1 MANTTSG
8 TTTFDKTFAIDE
20 IIEEAYERIGM
31 QGVSGNQLRQARRS
45 LNIMFQE
52 WGNRGLHYWE
62 VANNSITLVDGQ
74 AEYTMFRSTGDGT
87 SDATAV
93 YGVDDVLEAVYRNS
107 SSVDSPLTKIN
118 RSTYQALSNKTSKG
132 TPSQY
137 FVQRFIDKV
146 TITLYLTPGS
156 TEAGNTIN
164 YYYVKRIQDV
174 GDYTNAT
181 DVPYRFVPCMAS
193 GLAYYLSQKFKPELT
208 QNMKLLYED
217 ELQRALAEDG
227 SSSSSYITPKLIIQM
242 SNFSKGKHAQF
253 ISDRSGMAFPYK
265 EMVKEWNGSRVH
277 VSEFEPKQPQLQPKP
292 HGADPQGLPMAKPDR
307 TEPATQNLL
316 PGNPFNITSGST
328 TITVT
333 EPSHGRSTSDT
344 VVFRNVDGSPG
355 GVAFTVF
362 ENSSGFSITVTGTDN
377 YTFQ

>member
-20 IIEEAYERIGM
+20 IIEEAYERIGL
-31 QGVSGNQLRQARRS
+31 QSVSGNQLRQARRS

-62 VANNSITLVDGQ
+62 VANNSITLVADQ

-87 SDATAV
+87 SSTTAV

-118 RSTYQALSNKTSKG
+118 RSTYQALSNKTSTG

-156 TEAGNTIN
+156 SEAGNTIN

-208 QNMKLLYED
+208 QQMKLLYED

-227 SSSSSYITPKLIIQM
+227 SSSSSYITPKTYY
-242 SNFSKGKHAQF
+242 
-253 ISDRSGMAFPYK
+253 P
-265 EMVKEWNGSRVH
+265 
-277 VSEFEPKQPQLQPKP
+277 
-292 HGADPQGLPMAKPDR
+292 
-307 TEPATQNLL
+307 
-316 PGNPFNITSGST
+316 
-328 TITVT
+328 
-333 EPSHGRSTSDT
+333 
-344 VVFRNVDGSPG
+344 NV
-355 GVAFTVF
+355 
-362 ENSSGFSITVTGTDN
+362 
-377 YTFQ
+377 